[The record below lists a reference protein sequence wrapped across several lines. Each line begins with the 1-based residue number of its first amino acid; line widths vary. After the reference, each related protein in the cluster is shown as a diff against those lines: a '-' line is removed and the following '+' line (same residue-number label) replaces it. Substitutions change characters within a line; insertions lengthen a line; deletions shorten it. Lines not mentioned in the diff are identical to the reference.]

1 MKKPRISSLPVGPRP
16 KAGRRCRSKLIS
28 VVSCTA
34 TTLRPLHAAAV
45 RATWGVS
52 SAVGSTSSDD
62 RRRCAAISPERVP
75 PNALSTSDPLAT
87 IRSSIHSARSSRRTS
102 PRTDLVR
109 AIATLRES
117 IAMKALNH
125 VRTSDGIDLCEYRRC
140 LGRGSKA
147 DAAEA
152 RQLQGGAPQ
161 IEPSDQAQQIDLHPF
176 DPADRDAEETVDGQL
191 DPCATWRQAEDAP
204 VDAPVLA
211 DGGRRQRNARLGNG
225 AKDVGGK
232 RVGVGAGPYR
242 IIAVVAVG
250 VARDGSADL
259 GDQRLGGGP
268 LDGPDQDGAVA
279 VPARVGCP
287 VVDLDRRTPGDFV
300 VTGIG

>member
-75 PNALSTSDPLAT
+75 PNALSTNDPLAT

-102 PRTDLVR
+102 PSTDLVR

-125 VRTSDGIDLCEYRRC
+125 VRTSDGIDLCEYRRFQDP
-140 LGRGSKA
+140 GRTDA
-147 DAAEA
+147 PWPIPDCVDAAPAKQRAKAPACYQYRGYRAALAPAVYASRAVLPPPHA
-152 RQLQGGAPQ
+152 RLASGWLARLCREGV
-161 IEPSDQAQQIDLHPF
+161 EPS
-176 DPADRDAEETVDGQL
+176 
-191 DPCATWRQAEDAP
+191 
-204 VDAPVLA
+204 
-211 DGGRRQRNARLGNG
+211 
-225 AKDVGGK
+225 
-232 RVGVGAGPYR
+232 
-242 IIAVVAVG
+242 
-250 VARDGSADL
+250 GS
-259 GDQRLGGGP
+259 
-268 LDGPDQDGAVA
+268 
-279 VPARVGCP
+279 
-287 VVDLDRRTPGDFV
+287 
-300 VTGIG
+300 